1 MQCLFCLFYEY
12 RRDDFFGNPR
22 VITQPLIGLRATPI
36 LIAINTEIG
45 SAKTGGFHAS
55 RFVCTRHL
63 PIRPNYC
70 NKKFTQY
77 NKLLIF
83 LHRKTFSFKLNNVS
97 LHIITPKVLFTVTIH
112 PNQALQIC
120 LYTTPINIGR
130 DGALCGYITV
140 KYRQI

>member
-1 MQCLFCLFYEY
+1 MFYEY

-22 VITQPLIGLRATPI
+22 VITQSLIGLRATPI
-36 LIAINTEIG
+36 FIAINTEIG

-63 PIRPNYC
+63 PTRPNYC

-97 LHIITPKVLFTVTIH
+97 LHIITQKTLFTVITH
-112 PNQALQIC
+112 PKQMLQISH
-120 LYTTPINIGR
+120 YIASI
-130 DGALCGYITV
+130 DEAWSGAFCGYTKE